1 MELLIYACRVFRR
14 AYELVKDF
22 TVPVVVSQ
30 RLLDGSVNCSVGA
43 AVVLN
48 DDGWLLTAA
57 HMLGPLQALE
67 RKEILNC
74 SYWFGVDG
82 WGMESWEAVPEADV
96 AVGHLSGFEPKQV
109 GTYPV
114 FQTGELGP
122 GRSVCRL
129 GFPFHAVEATY
140 DEAKDSFALAPGA
153 IPIPRFPSEG
163 IVTRLLVDPSTQHSF
178 PISFVETSSPGLRG
192 QSGGPI
198 FDADGHVWGIQSR
211 TNHLLLGFDPVLEV
225 EGNRVTEHQ
234 FMNVGVGTSAETVIG
249 FLRHLSLDVAT
260 TGE

>member
-1 MELLIYACRVFRR
+1 VFRR
-14 AYELVKDF
+14 AYDLVKDF

-30 RLLDGSVNCSVGA
+30 RLLDGSVSCSVGS

-67 RKEILNC
+67 RQEIRNC

-82 WGMESWEAVPEADV
+82 WAVPSWEAVPEADL
-96 AVGHLSGFEPKQV
+96 AVGHLTGFEPSQV
-109 GTYPV
+109 GRYPV
-114 FQTGELGP
+114 FQTGEVGP

-140 DEAKDSFALAPGA
+140 DEANDSFALAPGA
-153 IPIPRFPSEG
+153 IPIPRFPNEG
-163 IVTRLLVDPSTQHSF
+163 IVTRFLVDQEAKLPF
-178 PISFVETSSPGLRG
+178 PVAYVETSSPGLRG

-198 FDADGHVWGIQSR
+198 FDPDGHVWGIQSR
-211 TNHLLLGFDPVLEV
+211 TNHLPLGFDPVVEV
-225 EGNRVTEHQ
+225 EGTRVTEHQ
-234 FMNVGVGTSAETVIG
+234 FMNVGVGTSAETVLG
-249 FLRHLSLDVAT
+249 FLRHVSVAAAT
-260 TGE
+260 AED